1 VFIEKPGIK
10 DADSWLKLIS
20 DFPNTRFMMVKN
32 NMWRKNIKQIQKLAE
47 KSDSIFIDWIN
58 KDRIPNPGT
67 WFTTKELAYGGVSR
81 DLMPHLLS
89 LFISLEPEW
98 LIANEEERFIDQK
111 WKLEDLTQTD
121 YGTVNKDGIY
131 NVDDYFRI
139 SFIHNGR
146 RFNLLSNWRSMSNDQ
161 RQITFN
167 LKNGKKKII
176 ELGLCPEDAYQR
188 MIKDAVTNLNNDE
201 FWKQQ
206 MLQDFWIHK
215 RIENI

>member
-1 VFIEKPGIK
+1 
-10 DADSWLKLIS
+10 
-20 DFPNTRFMMVKN
+20 M
-32 NMWRKNIKQIQKLAE
+32 
-47 KSDSIFIDWIN
+47 
-58 KDRIPNPGT
+58 
-67 WFTTKELAYGGVSR
+67 
-81 DLMPHLLS
+81 
-89 LFISLEPEW
+89 
-98 LIANEEERFIDQK
+98 
-111 WKLEDLTQTD
+111 
-121 YGTVNKDGIY
+121 
-131 NVDDYFRI
+131 
-139 SFIHNGR
+139 
-146 RFNLLSNWRSMSNDQ
+146 SNWRSMSNDQ